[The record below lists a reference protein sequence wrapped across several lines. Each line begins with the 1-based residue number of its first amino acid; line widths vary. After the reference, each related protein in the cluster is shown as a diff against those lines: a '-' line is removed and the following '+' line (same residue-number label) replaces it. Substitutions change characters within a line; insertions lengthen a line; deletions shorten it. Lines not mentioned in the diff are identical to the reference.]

1 MGAVL
6 AQENEDVLGLS
17 SGATCCQRL
26 ACEDLPDEAFYIEC
40 QTPQYLACV
49 VPPAVRV
56 TSPNG
61 QHGCEGV
68 FLRVNN
74 TMPNGFPLWRKQAP
88 STSDRWLYSS
98 PDGSWNIGGSSSEK
112 LDFECHSAYIFCKMK
127 HFGVM
132 PDQLSGVWW
141 RVEGTSFVS
150 DPEISVAAVQVVDIS
165 GMTAS
170 EQLCEAATS
179 SEGSLSRGREA
190 ALTLTAKEGTT
201 DFSNEEAPSEE
212 GHKNRTV
219 DPPPT
224 VPGWLPS
231 TPRSSPAPRT
241 PRSPGTT
248 ARREWPFSRVS
259 SARKIAE
266 VAPSVDSVNVIMRK
280 ATMVRSPCAELET
293 PIISPARTP
302 PHGRSG
308 CAPRTRSGSSTEV
321 LGTPAQGRRL
331 PTAISE
337 RTAGSSPCVKVAFWP
352 SLRNRTRKLRFVFTS
367 RPLGVKFEDG
377 QTPMI
382 VEVVCPGGVADNLGI
397 EKGMALSEIEGLDV
411 TRRPYTESFTLLTEC
426 CRRLPRT
433 ATTTR
438 RK

>member
-1 MGAVL
+1 
-6 AQENEDVLGLS
+6 
-17 SGATCCQRL
+17 
-26 ACEDLPDEAFYIEC
+26 
-40 QTPQYLACV
+40 
-49 VPPAVRV
+49 
-56 TSPNG
+56 
-61 QHGCEGV
+61 
-68 FLRVNN
+68 
-74 TMPNGFPLWRKQAP
+74 
-88 STSDRWLYSS
+88 
-98 PDGSWNIGGSSSEK
+98 
-112 LDFECHSAYIFCKMK
+112 MK

-141 RVEGTSFVS
+141 RVEDTSFVS

-170 EQLCEAATS
+170 EQLCEVTTS
-179 SEGSLSRGREA
+179 TEGSLSGGCEA

-212 GHKNRTV
+212 GNRNRTV
-219 DPPPT
+219 DPPT

-231 TPRSSPAPRT
+231 TPRSLPVPHT
-241 PRSPGTT
+241 PRSPCT
-248 ARREWPFSRVS
+248 AVRPEWSFSRMS
-259 SARKIAE
+259 SARKVAE
-266 VAPSVDSVNVIMRK
+266 VAPSVEGMNVIMRK

-302 PHGRSG
+302 PHRRSG
-308 CAPRTRSGSSTEV
+308 GAARTRSGSSTRV
-321 LGTPAQGRRL
+321 LDTPVQGRRI
-331 PTAISE
+331 PTAIPE
-337 RTAGSSPCVKVAFWP
+337 RTAGSSPSVKVAFWP
-352 SLRNRTRKLRFVFTS
+352 SLRNRTRKLRFVLTS

-382 VEVVCPGGVADNLGI
+382 VEFVYPGGVADNLGI

-411 TRRPYTESFTLLTEC
+411 TRRPYMESFALLMER

-433 ATTTR
+433 ATTTC